1 MADPWEQFK
10 RAGTQGA
17 TQFSGLGRLAVDP
30 RKLADVAIAAGE
42 MVAAPV
48 RAAADILTNYNPGA
62 ENEPLNEDIGRQGF
76 TAGPGALSPGALR
89 AGAGRG
95 AGELGVFGGRGAGT
109 ADTAA
114 LARAEDMAARGAT
127 REEIWSETGW
137 FQGADNKW
145 RFEIDDSASR
155 FRGVPSKVYGD
166 AQAKLP
172 DALEHPQLY
181 AAYPEGKKIAVG
193 LGEPQGRATWN
204 ADQYPSGAVR
214 LSEIDAKTNPD
225 SARRLTLHEGQHFIQ
240 DVEGFTPGWSANS
253 PLTPG
258 ARAAIET
265 EANRLLAS
273 IPFHPS
279 VSAKARQAVALHA
292 AEREVRKAQYH
303 MSAGEVEARNVER
316 RADMT
321 PAERHANPPW
331 KTEDVPTAQQI
342 IRESFARNANPQAA
356 GSGPSGKIGP
366 EEVAQMMRELGYENV
381 RVAPAKTG
389 DSTYVSGDPY
399 GNQPRPGSPR
409 PLVRIPADEHIGRP
423 ARGSEAGSRFDTGT
437 SPEFRD
443 NAPRQVPADER
454 VTLNQGGEP
463 YADPEAL
470 RAALE
475 WRAGGLVRPDQ
486 APRGVRQQ
494 PPLDT
499 PAPEPRAGPDN
510 LPGQGRLLASG
521 AAPINAWDTE
531 ISREDAGRFSRALAS
546 PDDQLVSDTRELT
559 GRVAA
564 AVDEGNPG
572 RFSRQVA
579 SVWDQFQRYG
589 PEFEETLRGIDALDP
604 GYHPGERMS
613 DNVVDLR
620 KPRSLWVEMRDQMLG
635 RGF

>member
-1 MADPWEQFK
+1 MADPWGQFK

-76 TAGPGALSPGALR
+76 VAGPGALSPGLLR
-89 AGAGRG
+89 AAGS
-95 AGELGVFGGRGAGT
+95 GELGVAAGRLLKRVDAQKLMREMREAGKSDRQIAEALNERFAPILDEGEQVSKGMVIGNRQRTELGAMGGAG
-109 ADTAA
+109 
-114 LARAEDMAARGAT
+114 RHG
-127 REEIWSETGW
+127 G
-137 FQGADNKW
+137 
-145 RFEIDDSASR
+145 
-155 FRGVPSKVYGD
+155 
-166 AQAKLP
+166 
-172 DALEHPQLY
+172 
-181 AAYPEGKKIAVG
+181 KIA
-193 LGEPQGRATWN
+193 P
-204 ADQYPSGAVR
+204 
-214 LSEIDAKTNPD
+214 
-225 SARRLTLHEGQHFIQ
+225 
-240 DVEGFTPGWSANS
+240 
-253 PLTPG
+253 
-258 ARAAIET
+258 
-265 EANRLLAS
+265 
-273 IPFHPS
+273 
-279 VSAKARQAVALHA
+279 
-292 AEREVRKAQYH
+292 
-303 MSAGEVEARNVER
+303 
-316 RADMT
+316 
-321 PAERHANPPW
+321 
-331 KTEDVPTAQQI
+331 ED
-342 IRESFARNANPQAA
+342 
-356 GSGPSGKIGP
+356 
-366 EEVAQMMRELGYENV
+366 VAQMMRDLGYENV
-381 RVAPAKTG
+381 RVAPARTG

-443 NAPRQVPADER
+443 SAPRQVPADER

-499 PAPEPRAGPDN
+499 PAPEPSAGPDN

-531 ISREDAGRFSRALAS
+531 TNREDAGRFSRALAS

-559 GRVAA
+559 GRVAVA
-564 AVDEGNPG
+564 ADEGNPG